1 MHLTNYGSKE
11 LFFELKQSKRKTLTI
26 EVHPDSSIVVFAP
39 DNISVNDIKKH
50 VEKKGRWI
58 VKQQAFFE
66 QFLPRTPER
75 KYVSGETHFY
85 LGKGYLLKVIKGDKN
100 DVKLKHGKLLVTIKK
115 EGLDHV
121 RKVLAYWYYLH
132 ADKKVKEIAD
142 DVYSQFKEYKFEKP
156 KIELKR
162 MPKRW
167 GSCNTKD
174 NIKIN
179 PEVIKAPTKC
189 VEYVLIHEF
198 CHMVIPNHKKEF
210 YDLLSEKMPNWKKWK
225 DRLEKSSS

>member
-85 LGKGYLLKVIKGDKN
+85 LGKGYLLKNYGKI
-100 DVKLKHGKLLVTIKK
+100 LKI
-115 EGLDHV
+115 
-121 RKVLAYWYYLH
+121 
-132 ADKKVKEIAD
+132 
-142 DVYSQFKEYKFEKP
+142 
-156 KIELKR
+156 
-162 MPKRW
+162 
-167 GSCNTKD
+167 
-174 NIKIN
+174 
-179 PEVIKAPTKC
+179 
-189 VEYVLIHEF
+189 
-198 CHMVIPNHKKEF
+198 
-210 YDLLSEKMPNWKKWK
+210 
-225 DRLEKSSS
+225 